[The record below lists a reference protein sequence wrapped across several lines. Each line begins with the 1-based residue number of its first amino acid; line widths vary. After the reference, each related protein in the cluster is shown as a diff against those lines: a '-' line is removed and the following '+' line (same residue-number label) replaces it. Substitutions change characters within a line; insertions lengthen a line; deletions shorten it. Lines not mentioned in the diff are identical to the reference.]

1 MKMLLVVTHSEV
13 VKRTVPWLAEIA
25 RHYNSELLVTNCVLN
40 PIAVPG
46 RIDAWL
52 LIEDPKTVRAALNET
67 VGRLSGDPVTL
78 LDEINSE
85 SPYQAVS
92 DIVQNNHIDRVY
104 FPINAE
110 QSLNTPD
117 MQFGQ
122 WLLRNLPCDVVVLD
136 LGQSDGK
143 SLFLWI

>member
-13 VKRTVPWLAEIA
+13 VQQTVPWLAEIA

-46 RIDAWL
+46 RVDAWL
-52 LIEDPKTVRAALNET
+52 LIEDPKTVRTALNET

-78 LDEINSE
+78 LDEINNE
-85 SPYQAVS
+85 FPYQALS

-110 QSLNTPD
+110 QSPNRIRSYCVRTHSIVSA
-117 MQFGQ
+117 GQ
-122 WLLRNLPCDVVVLD
+122 VSQGFVPYLC
-136 LGQSDGK
+136 QK
-143 SLFLWI
+143 